1 MTRYVLPFSVVRP
14 TSCTQVNSDWNYQRI
29 WEGHLSRALCSTSL
43 FGGISIPCHYFR
55 YVRSYSKSFSPAFLL
70 LSQMYIFS
78 LSSLFCLF
86 VAVGL
91 RQVTKYRL
99 RYITM
104 NDNMEKSTHALL
116 AFFNY
121 GVVVAIVF
129 ENCGRKMIRKEEKL
143 PEEKS
148 LYWLA

>member
-1 MTRYVLPFSVVRP
+1 MFCPFQLYARPHARKLILIVTIKEYGKDISAVLCALLVYLAAYRSLAI
-14 TSCTQVNSDWNYQRI
+14 TSGMLGLTPILFRLLFYCYHKCT
-29 WEGHLSRALCSTSL
+29 
-43 FGGISIPCHYFR
+43 F
-55 YVRSYSKSFSPAFLL
+55 
-70 LSQMYIFS
+70 FS

-86 VAVGL
+86 IAVGL

-99 RYITM
+99 RLITM

-129 ENCGRKMIRKEEKL
+129 ENCGRKMIRKEEIL
-143 PEEKS
+143 PEERS